1 MQPVSRDFAFIVA
14 EEIEA
19 QSLIDA
25 VRRAARHLV
34 DSVSVFD
41 IYQGKGI
48 EEGHKSVALNVRL
61 QPRDST
67 FSEEEITRIADQIIA
82 NVAKNCGGILR
93 G

>member
-1 MQPVSRDFAFIVA
+1 MIPAARTRWAGT
-14 EEIEA
+14 
-19 QSLIDA
+19 
-25 VRRAARHLV
+25 VRRAARDLV

-67 FSEEEITRIADQIIA
+67 FSEEEITR
-82 NVAKNCGGILR
+82 
-93 G
+93 